1 MNATIFP
8 KSPLASVRPHHP
20 SDSNRRDGK
29 PMAAIGG
36 KKIARY
42 KNRIFTGRFT
52 RTMHSGA
59 FI

>member
-1 MNATIFP
+1 
-8 KSPLASVRPHHP
+8 
-20 SDSNRRDGK
+20 
-29 PMAAIGG
+29 MAAIGG